1 MWPRSLRGRLLI
13 LTVVVVALPIL
24 VAGYFMM
31 VSAEQ
36 ALVAEKQQKL
46 YGAARMLDKYLA
58 GSYDDIL
65 GRRSPP
71 GAERDERIAVLNRE
85 LAAYTDQVAAA
96 YPGIGVG
103 YYSRE
108 LDAIIT
114 YGPSSIYADKVGLP
128 IGPTHEGRIVMAT
141 GRPRVQEG
149 ALVRGEIM
157 NAMHP
162 VIRGDKVI
170 GYIWANELT
179 ADIDMQIRAM
189 TRQAYLAIAL
199 GLIIGI
205 GGVVYLVGWLATDIE
220 LIKSGLVRLKSDL
233 THQLPRLGGEMG
245 EISAAINDMAH
256 SLAAKRRLEE
266 QVQRAERLALAGE
279 LAAGLAHEIRNP
291 MMAVKG
297 FAQLLREEITPAEQH
312 EYTDIIIKE
321 TARMNRLIEELLTF
335 ARPPASGVGPADINT
350 VVADSLLLIEPK
362 AARSRIELVR
372 SFASGLPMVNVD
384 SERFKQVLINVLIN
398 AGQAV
403 DHDGEIRIRTFFD
416 PGDRTVRVS
425 IADTGVGIAPENVG
439 KLFDPFFTTKDDGT
453 GLGLSVAGRLMESWG
468 GKILVDSTLGR
479 GSVFTLVLPAL
490 EGDDHEHQ

>member
-31 VSAEQ
+31 VGAEK

-46 YGAARMLDKYLA
+46 FGAARMLDQFLV

-65 GRRSPP
+65 RRQRDVGPDR
-71 GAERDERIAVLNRE
+71 GARIAALNRE

-114 YGPSSIYADKVGLP
+114 YGPSDIYADKVGLP

-162 VIRGDKVI
+162 VVRDGRVI
-170 GYIWANELT
+170 GYIWANEFT
-179 ADIDMQIRAM
+179 ADIQAQISAM
-189 TRQAYLAIAL
+189 TRQAYLAILL
-199 GLIIGI
+199 GLILGI
-205 GGVVYLVGWLATDIE
+205 AGVVFLVGRLATDIGR
-220 LIKSGLVRLKSDL
+220 IKGGLMDLKNDL
-233 THQLPRLGGEMG
+233 THELPRLGGEMG
-245 EISAAINDMAH
+245 EISAAINDMAR
-256 SLAAKRRLEE
+256 SLTAKRRLEE

-297 FAQLLREEITPAEQH
+297 FAQLLREEITPAEQR
-312 EYTDIIIKE
+312 EYSDIIIRE
-321 TARMNRLIEELLTF
+321 TGRMNRLIEELLTF
-335 ARPPASGVGPADINT
+335 ARPPAAGVGPADINT

-372 SFASGLPMVNVD
+372 SLAPALPRVNVD
-384 SERFKQVLINVLIN
+384 SERLKQVLINVLIN
-398 AGQAV
+398 ASQAV
-403 DHDGEIRIRTFFD
+403 DHDGEIRASTYFEPD
-416 PGDRTVRVS
+416 DGTVRVS
-425 IADTGVGIAPENVG
+425 VADTGVGISPENIA
-439 KLFDPFFTTKDDGT
+439 KLFDPFFTTKEGGT

-490 EGDDHEHQ
+490 EGVNA

>member
-1 MWPRSLRGRLLI
+1 MWPGSLRGRLLI
-13 LTVVVVALPIL
+13 LTVVIVALPI
-24 VAGYFMM
+24 VASGYFMI

-46 YGAARMLDKYLA
+46 FGAARILDEHLT
-58 GSYDDIL
+58 GTYDGIL
-65 GRRSPP
+65 SRQAILPIGR
-71 GAERDERIAVLNRE
+71 EERIAALNRE
-85 LAAYTDQVAAA
+85 LAAYTDEIAAA

-103 YYSRE
+103 YYSRD

-114 YGPSSIYADKVGLP
+114 YGPSRIYADKVGLP
-128 IGPTHEGRIVMAT
+128 IGPAHEGRIVMAT
-141 GRPRVQEG
+141 GLPRVQEG

-162 VIRGDKVI
+162 IVRDGRVI
-170 GYIWANELT
+170 GYIWANEFT
-179 ADIDMQIRAM
+179 ADIQAQIGAM
-189 TRQAYLAIAL
+189 TKHVYISIVL
-199 GLIIGI
+199 GLLL
-205 GGVVYLVGWLATDIE
+205 GVVGVGYLVSWLATDIGR
-220 LIKSGLVRLKSDL
+220 IKGSLMRLKSDL
-233 THQLPRLGGEMG
+233 AYRLPRLNGEMN
-245 EISAAINDMAH
+245 EIATAINDMADG
-256 SLAAKRRLEE
+256 LAAKRRLEE

-297 FAQLLREEITPAEQH
+297 FAQLLREEITPAEQN

-335 ARPPASGVGPADINT
+335 ARPPAAGIGPVDVNDL
-350 VVADSLLLIEPK
+350 VADSLLLFEPK
-362 AARSRIELVR
+362 AAHSRIDIIR
-372 SFASGLPMVNVD
+372 SLAPQLPQVKVD
-384 SERFKQVLINVLIN
+384 SERLKQVIINILMN

-403 DHDGEIRIRTFFD
+403 DHDGEIRVATGFEAS
-416 PGDRTVRVS
+416 DRTVRISVS
-425 IADTGVGIAPENVG
+425 DTGVGIAPENIG

-453 GLGLSVAGRLMESWG
+453 GLGLSVAERLMESWG

-490 EGDDHEHQ
+490 EGDSHGYQ

>member
-1 MWPRSLRGRLLI
+1 MWPRSLRGRLLL

-24 VAGYFMM
+24 VASYFMM
-31 VSAEQ
+31 VSAER
-36 ALVAEKQQKL
+36 ALVAEKQLKL
-46 YGAARMLDKYLA
+46 FGAARMLDEYLT

-65 GRRSPP
+65 VRHSLS
-71 GAERDERIAVLNRE
+71 GAERGERIAALNRA

-114 YGPSSIYADKVGLP
+114 YGPSNIYADKVGLP

-149 ALVRGEIM
+149 ALVRGDIM

-162 VIRGDKVI
+162 VIRDDKVI

-205 GGVVYLVGWLATDIE
+205 AGIVYLVGWLATDIE

-245 EISAAINDMAH
+245 EISAAINDMAL

-297 FAQLLREEITPAEQH
+297 FAQLLREEITPAEQS

-372 SFASGLPMVNVD
+372 SFAPGLPMVNVD

-398 AGQAV
+398 ASQAV
-403 DHDGEIRIRTFFD
+403 GSDGEIRIRTFFD

-439 KLFDPFFTTKDDGT
+439 KLFDPFFTTKDGGT
-453 GLGLSVAGRLMESWG
+453 GLGLSVADRLMASWG

-490 EGDDHEHQ
+490 EGDNDEQQ

>member
-46 YGAARMLDKYLA
+46 FGAARMLDRYLA

-65 GRRSPP
+65 GRHSPP

-85 LAAYTDQVAAA
+85 LAPYTDQVAAA

-128 IGPTHEGRIVMAT
+128 IGPAHEGRIVMAT
-141 GRPRVQEG
+141 GQPRVQEG
-149 ALVRGEIM
+149 DLVRGQIM

-162 VIRGDKVI
+162 VVRNGKVI
-170 GYIWANELT
+170 GYIWANEFT
-179 ADIDMQIRAM
+179 ADIQAQISAM
-189 TRQAYLAIAL
+189 TRQAYLAILL
-199 GLIIGI
+199 GLILGI
-205 GGVVYLVGWLATDIE
+205 AGVVYLVGWLATDIE
-220 LIKSGLVRLKSDL
+220 RIKSGLVRLKSDL

-297 FAQLLREEITPAEQH
+297 FAQLLREEITPAEQS
-312 EYTDIIIKE
+312 EYTDIIIEE

-335 ARPPASGVGPADINT
+335 ARPPASGVGLTDINT

-362 AARSRIELVR
+362 AARSRIEIVR
-372 SFASGLPMVNVD
+372 SLAPGLPMVNVD
-384 SERFKQVLINVLIN
+384 SERLKQVLINVLIN

-403 DHDGEIRIRTFFD
+403 DHDGEIRVRTFFD

-453 GLGLSVAGRLMESWG
+453 GLGLSVADRLMESWG

-490 EGDDHEHQ
+490 EGDNHEHQ